1 MGEINNY
8 KRPNELTT
16 LLGRSN
22 TVYVDND
29 EMMRVRGVQ
38 NG

>member
-1 MGEINNY
+1 MDEINNY

-16 LLGRSN
+16 LLERSN
-22 TVYVDND
+22 TVYVNND
-29 EMMRVRGVQ
+29 EMMRVHDVQ

>member
-8 KRPNELTT
+8 KQPKELTT
-16 LLGRSN
+16 LLERSN
-22 TVYVDND
+22 TGYVSND
-29 EMMRVRGVQ
+29 EMMRVRDVQ